1 MVIEFLLIIVAE
13 TFAQQCYGVAF
24 EGGGAKGAYEAGA
37 LSVLTDPSNNIFV
50 QYDIMTGIS
59 IGALNTMVI
68 GSFPVGQELQSSQ
81 KLNEFWFGIQNN
93 SDLFVEWRG
102 GIIEGVLFQK
112 SIYNNARAIEYFRGY
127 FKAPQRNVVVGATN
141 LDTGLFQNFDQSL
154 GNAFFDA
161 AVSSASIP
169 GAFPPHVMEGY
180 AFADG
185 GCILNLDIP
194 SAIEY
199 CLNKTGNQRLIT
211 IDILTDSYYQPLPS
225 ETSFKTTSVLERIYE
240 IIKYDSSV
248 WYLYNSFASFPSVN
262 FRYFIYPS
270 KPLHGSLDFNNT
282 SIRDNYSL
290 GVNDTLNAIKLNS
303 ECPREAIKRSLQKS
317 IQVIH
322 P

>member
-1 MVIEFLLIIVAE
+1 MVIQLLLIIAQE
-13 TFAQQCYGVAF
+13 ALAQQCYGAVF

-37 LSVLTDPSNNIFV
+37 LSVLTDPTNNIFV
-50 QYDIMTGIS
+50 QYDIITGIS

-68 GSFPVGQELQSSQ
+68 GSFPVGQELQMSQ

-112 SIYNNARAIEYFRGY
+112 SIYNNARGIEYFRGY
-127 FKAPQRNVVVGATN
+127 FKPPQRNVVVGATN
-141 LDTGLFQNFDQSL
+141 LDTGLFQNFNQSI
-154 GNAFFDA
+154 GSAFFDA
-161 AVSSASIP
+161 TISSASIP
-169 GAFPPHVMEGY
+169 AAFPPHIMEGY

-199 CLNKTGNQRLIT
+199 CLSKTSNQRLIT
-211 IDILTDSYYQPLPS
+211 LDILTDSYYQGLPT
-225 ETSFKTTSVLERIYE
+225 ETSFKTRDVLERIYE

-248 WYLYNSFASFPSVN
+248 WYLYNSMASFPSVN
-262 FRYFIYPS
+262 FRYLIYPS
-270 KPLHGSLDFNNT
+270 KPLHGSLDFNST
-282 SIRDNYSL
+282 SIRDNYNT
-290 GVNDTLNAIKLNS
+290 GVSDTLNAIKPSSQTPRNS
-303 ECPREAIKRSLQKS
+303 IKRSLQDSMKT
-317 IQVIH
+317 VF